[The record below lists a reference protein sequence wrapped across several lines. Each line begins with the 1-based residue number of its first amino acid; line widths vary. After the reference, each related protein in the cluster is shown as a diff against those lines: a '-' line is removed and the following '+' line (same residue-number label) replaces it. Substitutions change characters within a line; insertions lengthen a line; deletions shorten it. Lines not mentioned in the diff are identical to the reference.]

1 MSSPDSVEQYDIVW
15 ITALAME
22 LAAATAFL
30 DETYEEPNDFARNSS
45 DDNVYGL
52 ASATRVVERMILS
65 LPHVK
70 IGLLVGIG
78 AGISVNYPNIRLGG
92 IAVSQPEGAT
102 GVGR

>member
-1 MSSPDSVEQYDIVW
+1 MRNRTTSRAI
-15 ITALAME
+15 ALTTTCIHG
-22 LAAATAFL
+22 AAAL
-30 DETYEEPNDFARNSS
+30 DTILSLRLGS
-45 DDNVYGL
+45 YGL

>member
-45 DDNVYGL
+45 DDNVYTWGRC
-52 ASATRVVERMILS
+52 SG
-65 LPHVK
+65 H
-70 IGLLVGIG
+70 
-78 AGISVNYPNIRLGG
+78 NIVLTIRKLW
-92 IAVSQPEGAT
+92 SC
-102 GVGR
+102 